1 MNLPATMS
9 ILCFLVFSSQTV
21 TSQVMVETKNET
33 LEANSTEDH
42 DDYDDYGCANDEF
55 DCGNAECIL
64 QSQVC
69 DKIVDCGDGADEANC
84 TGGIIECNNDQVDCG
99 DGFCIYKHQLCDG
112 NIHCFNGT
120 DEKNC
125 DSSSPVNTTTIPV
138 TTTTEELSTIP
149 DEDYELDCSDD
160 EFACLDLCINI
171 ELVCDGKSDCLEG
184 EDEFNCSQDVTTTV
198 KTESSTSR
206 QIDTSKA
213 PLTSSI
219 PPKIETTRSPDSQ
232 ASPSPS
238 PNNVFSTTLVNK
250 ILTRATQS
258 STSDY
263 TSSSSQGCFYEEKWY
278 PAGSDIVP
286 GKCDGV
292 LCTTTNKVVVWS
304 DPTCAACSARISFLL
319 IVILTLS
326 CIILNWR

>member
-184 EDEFNCSQDVTTTV
+184 EDEFNCSQDVTM
-198 KTESSTSR
+198 
-206 QIDTSKA
+206 
-213 PLTSSI
+213 
-219 PPKIETTRSPDSQ
+219 
-232 ASPSPS
+232 
-238 PNNVFSTTLVNK
+238 FSTTLVNK

>member
-69 DKIVDCGDGADEANC
+69 DKIADCGDGADEANC

-184 EDEFNCSQDVTTTV
+184 EDEFNCSQDVTM
-198 KTESSTSR
+198 
-206 QIDTSKA
+206 
-213 PLTSSI
+213 
-219 PPKIETTRSPDSQ
+219 
-232 ASPSPS
+232 
-238 PNNVFSTTLVNK
+238 FSTTLVNK